1 MLRISIS
8 RSPLMA
14 AVLTVMHAAA
24 AACLLAYAPRLSWVL
39 AGVGALVASLVF
51 HLWRDA
57 LLLASHSLVEISVL
71 EDGSCVLLDRGGVE
85 LQGRVMKST
94 FVSPLLIAINVR
106 QESGGHRSLVL
117 LPDSA
122 PAEDRRR
129 LRVWLRHA
137 IRPDQTGSAGL

>member
-106 QESGGHRSLVL
+106 QESGGHRSL
-117 LPDSA
+117 A
-122 PAEDRRR
+122 RMRRC
-129 LRVWLRHA
+129 
-137 IRPDQTGSAGL
+137 

>member
-14 AVLTVMHAAA
+14 AVLTLMHAAS
-24 AACLLAYAPRLSWVL
+24 AACLLAYAPALVWRLAAV
-39 AGVGALVASLVF
+39 GVLVASLVY
-51 HLWRDA
+51 HLRRDA
-57 LLLASHSLVEISVL
+57 LLLSPGSLVEIVL
-71 EDGSCVLLDRGGVE
+71 NEDGTCVLLDRSGVE
-85 LQGRVMKST
+85 LQGGVMRST
-94 FVSPLLIAINVR
+94 FVSTLLIAINVR
-106 QESGGHRSLVL
+106 QDSGGHRSLVL

-137 IRPDQTGSAGL
+137 MRPEQTGSAGL